1 MKKGLIILIIIVV
14 SSFLFIGC
22 SKNDDDK
29 ASIRGYVAEIVISK
43 TGANILVEGKIEEDT
58 EFDKAS
64 VSINSET
71 VIKKDGI
78 EGKIEVSDIKKGD
91 KVEVVFTG
99 AVAESYPVQGT
110 AKSIRILK

>member
-1 MKKGLIILIIIVV
+1 MKRWVIILVIIGF
-14 SSFLFIGC
+14 SWFFIGC
-22 SKNDDDK
+22 GTKDNSK
-29 ASIRGYVAEIVISK
+29 ASIRGYVTEIIISES
-43 TGANILVEGKIEEDT
+43 GANILVEGKIEEDT

-64 VSINSET
+64 VSINSDT

-78 EGKIEVSDIKKGD
+78 KGKLNVSDIKRGD